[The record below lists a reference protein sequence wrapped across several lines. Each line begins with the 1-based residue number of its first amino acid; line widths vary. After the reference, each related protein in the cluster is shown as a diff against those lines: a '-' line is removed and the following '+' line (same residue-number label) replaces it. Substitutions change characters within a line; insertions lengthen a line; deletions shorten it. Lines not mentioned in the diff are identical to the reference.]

1 MEWSLQVTHTSG
13 QTKSK
18 KLQFEVKFI
27 KNMGY
32 LTRKEG
38 TKTISKI
45 FIENI
50 KIDFYIL
57 EINIIMRQQTC
68 HIIQI
73 RLRI

>member
-1 MEWSLQVTHTSG
+1 
-13 QTKSK
+13 
-18 KLQFEVKFI
+18 
-27 KNMGY
+27 MGY